1 MANRIPVGVATDP
14 RLLKDSR
21 LTHPPTQE
29 AVQPNHVLPQ
39 TIRTTFN
46 STKPYSF
53 LILIFFS
60 IIVDTQFILV
70 SGAQNGD

>member
-21 LTHPPTQE
+21 LTHPPTPE
-29 AVQPNHVLPQ
+29 ANHVLPQ

-53 LILIFFS
+53 LILIFFQL
-60 IIVDTQFILV
+60 VDAQFILV
-70 SGAQNGD
+70 SGAQNGN